1 MSFKSIDQDSCC
13 KFVNLYS
20 VSLYGIIIIIII
32 QTFVDSVLSVVKV
45 LSKELDG
52 DAWFVQISAFAQ
64 TVW

>member
-13 KFVNLYS
+13 KVVNLHPL
-20 VSLYGIIIIIII
+20 SLYGIIIII
-32 QTFVDSVLSVVKV
+32 QTFVDSALSVVEV

>member
-1 MSFKSIDQDSCC
+1 MSFKSIDQVSCC
-13 KFVNLYS
+13 KFLNLHPL
-20 VSLYGIIIIIII
+20 SLYGIIIII

>member
-20 VSLYGIIIIIII
+20 LSLYGIIIIII

>member
-13 KFVNLYS
+13 KFVNLHPL
-20 VSLYGIIIIIII
+20 SLYGIIIII
-32 QTFVDSVLSVVKV
+32 QTFVDSVLSAVEV

-52 DAWFVQISAFAQ
+52 DAWSVQISAFAQ